1 MRLIY
6 SSRTSREINWA
17 PGINTHHPKGA
28 RTVGLVHRPLFHL
41 LFSFTSGIVIGH
53 HLSPEPVIFFILAF
67 SFCALLFFF
76 LVQGRKTWFLPLVVF
91 VLIGILSSTKIPDPD
106 RPPGTI
112 QELLHRKNVILT
124 GTVTHSLEQGPT
136 SSRMLLNLASFKEGD
151 RWRAVSGNLL
161 LNIRNCQKQWPV
173 GQRLAG
179 RVRIRPV
186 RNFNNPGAFNYRQH
200 LADRAIWLRGYVR
213 SDMDLVPLDKP
224 ERNWNYFL
232 DFTRTRI
239 RAFIDAWLP
248 PDLAG
253 LYRSLLLGERYA
265 LSTDLRELLYNA
277 GIGHLLAI
285 SGLHLGLVAGFA
297 FLVCHFVA
305 VRIPTVAGR
314 WGARP
319 VAALAAF
326 FVALGYGLLTGM
338 ALPALRATLMLAVF
352 TLALVV
358 QREKD
363 LVNSLL
369 LAAFLILSI
378 YPEALFSASFQLS
391 FIGVASLICILSVLS
406 VPRLLLPQDHKRGK
420 LPRLGRRSYQFICG
434 SLIISLYTTPVVL
447 YHFHRFTTLGIPANL
462 IAVPVV
468 GFLVLPAGLLAV
480 SLLPV
485 SISLAGFLLTLGSL
499 GLNLIVALSS
509 KLGSLTWATFWPGS
523 LRAWQVALAYV
534 LLLLPFAKTR
544 RWWCFSLMA
553 VCSMVLIGSWMI
565 PHPFRSSKS
574 LLRVTFLDVS
584 QGNSAVIELPGDNII
599 LVDGGG
605 FQGNSFDVGRYVL
618 APYLWHR
625 RITRLDTMVLSHP
638 HPDHY
643 QGLRFVAAHFPVRQ
657 FWYSN
662 VSRRDPNIRSL
673 LTTLADKKV
682 VFVSPGELATS
693 QNINGVNVEVL
704 HPPPDFSGSARTPTD
719 RELNNLS
726 LVVRLRYKDVSFLF
740 PGDIEKETEDK
751 LARLQHLEPVDVLL
765 VPHHGSRTSSSIP
778 FLQRLKPQIAIFSVG
793 FDNRF
798 HLPAY
803 KIRQRYDALGIRT
816 YRTDRDGAIT
826 VITDGHNIEVETFIK
841 QDKAR
846 LAG

>member
-1 MRLIY
+1 
-6 SSRTSREINWA
+6 
-17 PGINTHHPKGA
+17 
-28 RTVGLVHRPLFHL
+28 VGLAHRPLFHL
-41 LFSFTSGIVIGH
+41 LFSFTGGIVIGH
-53 HLSPEPVIFFILAF
+53 HLSPEPVLFFVLAF
-67 SFCALLFFF
+67 SSCALLFFF

-91 VLIGILSSTKIPDPD
+91 VLIGILSSSRIPDPD
-106 RPPGTI
+106 RPPGAI
-112 QELLHRKNVILT
+112 QELLQRKNVILT

-161 LNIRNCQKQWPV
+161 LTIRNCQKQWPV

-213 SDMDLVPLDKP
+213 SDMNLVPLNKP
-224 ERNWNYFL
+224 ERNWNYCL
-232 DFTRTRI
+232 DATRTRI
-239 RAFIDAWLP
+239 RAFIDSWLP

-265 LSTDLRELLYNA
+265 LSADLRELLYNA

-285 SGLHLGLVAGFA
+285 SGLHLGLVAGFV
-297 FLVCHFVA
+297 FLVCHVVA

-326 FVALGYGLLTGM
+326 PVALGYGLLTGM

-391 FIGVASLICILSVLS
+391 FIGAASLICILSVLP
-406 VPRLLLPQDHKRGK
+406 VPHVLLPKNDEREK
-420 LPRLGRRSYQFICG
+420 LRCLVRRFYQFACASFI
-434 SLIISLYTTPVVL
+434 LSLYTAPLVL
-447 YHFHRFTTLGIPANL
+447 YHFHRFPTLGIPANL

-468 GFLVLPAGLLAV
+468 GFFVLPAGLLAV
-480 SLLPV
+480 LLLPV
-485 SISLAGFLLTLGSL
+485 SSSLAGFLLTLGSF
-499 GLNLIVALSS
+499 GLNLVVALSS

-523 LRAWQVALAYV
+523 PRAWQVALAYLI
-534 LLLLPFAKTR
+534 LLFPLAKTK
-544 RWWCFSLMA
+544 RWCRFSAMAVFSL
-553 VCSMVLIGSWMI
+553 VLIGSWII
-565 PHPFRSSKS
+565 PNHFRSAKS

-584 QGNSAVIELPGDNII
+584 QGNSAVVELPGHSIM

-605 FQGNSFDVGRYVL
+605 FHGNAFDVGRYVL

-625 RITRLDTMVLSHP
+625 GITRLDTMVLSHP

-643 QGLRFVAAHFPVRQ
+643 QGLRFVAAHFPIKQ
-657 FWYSN
+657 FWYST
-662 VSRRDPNIRSL
+662 VSRWDPDMRSL
-673 LTTLADKKV
+673 LTTLADNKV
-682 VFVSPGELATS
+682 VFVSPRELATS
-693 QNINGVNVEVL
+693 QNINGVDVQVL

-719 RELNNLS
+719 KELNNLS
-726 LVVRLRYKDVSFLF
+726 LVVRLRYKNVSFLF
-740 PGDIEKETEDK
+740 PGDIEKETEGE
-751 LARLQHLEPVDVLL
+751 LARRAHLEPVDLLL
-765 VPHHGSRTSSSIP
+765 VPHHGSRTSSSLP
-778 FLQRLKPQIAIFSVG
+778 LLQRLKPKIAIFSVG

-803 KIRQRYDALGIRT
+803 KIRQRYDALGIQT

-826 VITDGHNIEVETFIK
+826 VITDGHNIEVETFINK
-841 QDKAR
+841 ENPDLTVNWERSSGRSQ
-846 LAG
+846 LASGQE

>member
-1 MRLIY
+1 M
-6 SSRTSREINWA
+6 
-17 PGINTHHPKGA
+17 
-28 RTVGLVHRPLFHL
+28 GLVHRPLFHL
-41 LFSFTSGIVIGH
+41 LLGFTSGIVIGR
-53 HLSPEPVIFFILAF
+53 HLSPEPVIFFILAL
-67 SFCALLFFF
+67 SLCALLFFF

-91 VLIGILSSTKIPDPD
+91 VLIGILASTKIPDPD

-112 QELLHRKNVILT
+112 QELLHRTNVILT

-136 SSRMLLNLASFKEGD
+136 GSRMLLNLASFKEGD
-151 RWRAVSGNLL
+151 GWRAVSGNLL

-173 GQRLAG
+173 GQRLAA

-200 LADRAIWLRGYVR
+200 LANQAIWLRGYVR

-232 DFTRTRI
+232 DVTRTRI
-239 RAFIDAWLP
+239 RAFIDGWLP

-265 LSTDLRELLYNA
+265 LSADLRELLYNA

-297 FLVCHFVA
+297 FLVCHFVL
-305 VRIPTVAGR
+305 VRIPAVAGR

-326 FVALGYGLLTGM
+326 SFALLYGLLTGM
-338 ALPALRATLMLAVF
+338 ALPALRATLMLAVL

-391 FIGVASLICILSVLS
+391 FIGVAALIFILSVLP
-406 VPRLLLPQDHKRGK
+406 VPRLLLPQDDKK
-420 LPRLGRRSYQFICG
+420 LRRLGRRFYQFICG
-434 SLIISLYTTPVVL
+434 SLIISLYTAPVVL

-480 SLLPV
+480 LLLPV

-523 LRAWQVALAYV
+523 PRAWQVALAYV
-534 LLLLPFAKTR
+534 LLLLPLAKTR
-544 RWWCFSLMA
+544 RWCRFSLMA
-553 VCSMVLIGSWMI
+553 VCSLVLIGSWMI
-565 PHPFRSSKS
+565 PHHFRSAKS

-584 QGNSAVIELPGDNII
+584 QGNSAVVELPGDSIM

-625 RITRLDTMVLSHP
+625 GITRLDTMVLSHP

-643 QGLRFVAAHFPVRQ
+643 QGLCFVAAHFPIKQ

-662 VSRRDPNIRSL
+662 VSRRDPDIRSL

-682 VFVSPGELATS
+682 VFVSPREVATT
-693 QNINGVNVEVL
+693 QNINGVDVQVL

-740 PGDIEKETEDK
+740 PGDIEKETEDE
-751 LARLQHLEPVDVLL
+751 LARLPHLEPVDVLL
-765 VPHHGSRTSSSIP
+765 VSHHGSRTSSSIP

-826 VITDGHNIEVETFIK
+826 VITDGHEIEVETFLSVAK
-841 QDKAR
+841 
-846 LAG
+846 